1 MILNIK
7 YLYYESHS
15 ILNRPRVNTFIV
27 MATQMLD
34 ISDLLEDYEDDYYIS
49 SFFPKELEYH
59 LQPLVEHRIKLK
71 LKQTVIFHAGE
82 SQYVETSCILDER
95 KTISKLCL
103 TLKPYEHLP
112 VTFESGGSISSKFKG
127 RIKVNLSNYS
137 CNTLKMVTGSIV
149 GYIVLQPHSLK

>member
-1 MILNIK
+1 MNPSK
-7 YLYYESHS
+7 
-15 ILNRPRVNTFIV
+15 VNTFIV
-27 MATQMLD
+27 MVTPMLD
-34 ISDLLEDYEDDYYIS
+34 ISDLREDYEEDYHIS

-59 LQPLVEHRIKLK
+59 LQPLVEHRIKLNNSY
-71 LKQTVIFHAGE
+71 FPCWR

-95 KTISKLCL
+95 KTRSKLCL

-112 VTFESGGSISSKFKG
+112 VTFETGGSISSKFKG